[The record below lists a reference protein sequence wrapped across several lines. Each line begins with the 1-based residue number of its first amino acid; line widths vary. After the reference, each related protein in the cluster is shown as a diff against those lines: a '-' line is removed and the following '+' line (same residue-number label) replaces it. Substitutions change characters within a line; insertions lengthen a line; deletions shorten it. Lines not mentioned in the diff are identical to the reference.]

1 MAGDERSLQ
10 NELKQ
15 LWESHVIVGIMGN
28 QTLEYASDAL
38 SKVLCFGLL
47 YYLKIME
54 TVYVYL
60 NDEE

>member
-38 SKVLCFGLL
+38 SKVVSSGLL
-47 YYLKIME
+47 YSLKIME
-54 TVYVYL
+54 TVYL

>member
-1 MAGDERSLQ
+1 MADDERSLQ

-38 SKVLCFGLL
+38 SKVVSSGLL
-47 YYLKIME
+47 YSLKIME
-54 TVYVYL
+54 TVYL